1 MKKSNWD
8 GVILLMAKD
17 YATIS
22 KFELLTAECW
32 PAREEKTIKGW
43 LLRAHDG
50 VTARAN
56 AVYPYTNESNIELSA
71 LIEEAIKFFEERGHP
86 PIFKMTDVCRPEGLD
101 LKLTDLEFEVE
112 MRTHLK
118 IAPIDNLTS
127 ISPTIIVKI
136 DETVPSDWFEAYAES
151 SGYSDRAISARR
163 SIIEDIKLRKAF
175 ASVLI
180 DGKIAGL
187 GLGVVN
193 NGWLGLFSIVVYS
206 QYRRKGIGTSINQAL
221 GSWGKQLG
229 AENAFLQV
237 EFDNHTS
244 IAMYET
250 MGFKTLYDYWYRV
263 RRNLT

>member
-1 MKKSNWD
+1 
-8 GVILLMAKD
+8 MAKD

-50 VTARAN
+50 ITARAN
-56 AVYPYTNESNIELSA
+56 AVYPYTNQSDIELSA
-71 LIEEAIKFFEERGHP
+71 LIEEAIKFFEQRGHP

-101 LKLTDLEFEVE
+101 LKLDGLGFGVE

-118 IAPIDNLTS
+118 IAPLDNLTS
-127 ISPTIIVKI
+127 ITPTIDVKI
-136 DETVPSDWFEAYAES
+136 DEIAPSGWFETYADA
-151 SGYSDRAISARR
+151 SGYSDRTISARR
-163 SIIEDIKLRKAF
+163 SIIEDIKLRKTY

-180 DGKIAGL
+180 DGKIVGL

-193 NGWLGLFSIVVYS
+193 NGWLGLFSIVISS
-206 QYRRKGIGTSINQAL
+206 QYRRRGIGTSINQAL
-221 GSWGKQLG
+221 GSWAKQLG

-237 EFDNHTS
+237 EFENHPS
-244 IAMYET
+244 IVMYEK